1 MQAARF
7 FLAFVGLCYLTL
19 GVWCSAAPSHTSNS
33 VGFDLQKG
41 SGQSEFFTVY
51 GGVELAWGLIFL
63 MPLLWSEFTRP
74 LLIACVL
81 IHGLSVV
88 FRAISFLLFSGMGT
102 TTYVLAGVEWAIF
115 LASAGLLLM
124 SSTTGKTS
132 EI

>member
-1 MQAARF
+1 MPAARY
-7 FLAFVGLCYLTL
+7 FLAFVGICYLTL
-19 GVWCSAAPSHTSNS
+19 GVWCASAPAQTSKS

-51 GGVELAWGLIFL
+51 GGVEFAWGLIFL
-63 MPLLWSEFTRP
+63 MPLLWSEFTKP

-88 FRAISFLLFSGMGT
+88 FRAISLVLFSGMGT

-115 LASAGLLLM
+115 LASAGLLLFQ
-124 SSTTGKTS
+124 TPGKANLN
-132 EI
+132 

>member
-1 MQAARF
+1 MQAIRF

-19 GVWCSAAPSHTSNS
+19 GVWCAAAPSQTSNS

-51 GGVELAWGLIFL
+51 GGVEFAWGLIFL
-63 MPLLWSEFTRP
+63 MPLLWGEFSKP

-81 IHGLSVV
+81 IHGMSVV
-88 FRAISFLLFSGMGT
+88 FRAISLFLFTGMGT

-115 LASAGLLLM
+115 LISAGLLAYMGTLREA
-124 SSTTGKTS
+124 T
-132 EI
+132 